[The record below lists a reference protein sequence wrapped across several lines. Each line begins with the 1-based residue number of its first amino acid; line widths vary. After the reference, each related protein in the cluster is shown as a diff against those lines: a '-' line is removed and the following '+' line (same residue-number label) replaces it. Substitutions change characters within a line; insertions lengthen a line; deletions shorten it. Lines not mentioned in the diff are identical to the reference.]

1 MKLGVNLWTVYGGE
15 LPEAASDKVIKALA
29 KMGSQGVELAID
41 ESFNTAELWLERQP
55 EFTALLADTG
65 LEVPSVGTILFWRYN
80 LASQDEGL
88 RQRGIDIIQAGCR
101 VAHAFGARVF
111 LVVAGQQE
119 PGTEYARSY
128 ETAVASL
135 HCTADY
141 AADLGVVI
149 GVENVPGSFLCSP
162 GEYAQFLADVDHP
175 AVQAYLD
182 FGNGASMGSAYPEN
196 WVMAVRGR
204 IAMVHA
210 KDYDQGLKAYVCC
223 GLGDMDWNSVFS
235 ALHDVG
241 YDDYLVVE
249 TPPRGGRGQP
259 TQAAGLHAARTSLSW
274 LAPFVRVNP

>member
-15 LPEAASDKVIKALA
+15 LPEAASNEVIKALA
-29 KMGSQGVELAID
+29 EMGSQGVELAID
-41 ESFNTAELWLERQP
+41 ESYNTAEVWLERQA

-65 LEVPSVGTILFWRYN
+65 LEVPSIGTILFWRYN
-80 LASQDEGL
+80 LASQDEGT
-88 RQRGIDIIQAGCR
+88 RERGIEIIQAGCR

-119 PGTEYARSY
+119 PRTEYARSY

-135 HCTADY
+135 RGAADY

-162 GEYAQFLADVDHP
+162 GEYAQFLTDVDHP

-182 FGNGASMGSAYPEN
+182 FGNGMGMGSAYPEN
-196 WVMAVRGR
+196 WTTAVKGR
-204 IAMVHA
+204 MAMVHV
-210 KDYDQGLKAYVCC
+210 KDYDPVLKAYACC
-223 GLGDMDWNSVFS
+223 GLGDLDWEAMFA
-235 ALHDVG
+235 ALEDAG
-241 YDDYLVVE
+241 YDDYLIVE

-259 TQAAGLHAARTSLSW
+259 TRVAGLHAARTSLGW
-274 LAPFVRVNP
+274 LARFVQ